1 VTEIITPAQAM
12 PMAPTDLPPPDLFTD
27 LANSYALIAMADR
40 ELRHTPG
47 IGWHFWDG
55 KRFQHDDGEVY
66 VREAAKRAI
75 LAQRLR
81 LEQRQADGLLTNG
94 EVEAWQKWLKRSQND
109 GLLKS
114 MLSVSRTDPRV
125 VAYVRELDAH
135 PNELN
140 TQSGILDLD
149 TFELRD
155 HDPAALHTKVTRA
168 GYDPNAVAPFWSQTI
183 EKALP
188 GPDVRRY
195 VQKFFGQACR
205 GSYSEHMLV
214 AHGQTGSNL
223 KSTIFGAVED
233 VLGDYAAR
241 ASSDLLVDSTTGSAR
256 SDTAIAAT
264 RGVRYLL
271 ASETA
276 EGVPFNDT
284 LIKMMTG
291 EHEITAK
298 YMRQDYF
305 TFSNQSAVALITNH
319 RPRVQSSDEAIWR
332 RLVLVPFEYV
342 VPTEERLD
350 PKEAQARLR
359 AERDGILLWLI
370 EGLRLWRNEGLREPP
385 EAISDATASYRRE
398 SDPMSDWIDE
408 CVTFEDGAHERVTL
422 VRSAYETHCQ
432 TSGRQPLGP
441 HRFNATLERRGA
453 KRADKRVEG
462 VVSKSWIGL
471 RLKTS

>member
-1 VTEIITPAQAM
+1 
-12 PMAPTDLPPPDLFTD
+12 
-27 LANSYALIAMADR
+27 
-40 ELRHTPG
+40 
-47 IGWHFWDG
+47 
-55 KRFQHDDGEVY
+55 
-66 VREAAKRAI
+66 
-75 LAQRLR
+75 
-81 LEQRQADGLLTNG
+81 
-94 EVEAWQKWLKRSQND
+94 
-109 GLLKS
+109 
-114 MLSVSRTDPRV
+114 
-125 VAYVRELDAH
+125 
-135 PNELN
+135 
-140 TQSGILDLD
+140 
-149 TFELRD
+149 
-155 HDPAALHTKVTRA
+155 
-168 GYDPNAVAPFWSQTI
+168 
-183 EKALP
+183 
-188 GPDVRRY
+188 
-195 VQKFFGQACR
+195 
-205 GSYSEHMLV
+205 
-214 AHGQTGSNL
+214 
-223 KSTIFGAVED
+223 
-233 VLGDYAAR
+233 
-241 ASSDLLVDSTTGSAR
+241 
-256 SDTAIAAT
+256 
-264 RGVRYLL
+264 
-271 ASETA
+271 
-276 EGVPFNDT
+276 
-284 LIKMMTG
+284 MMTG